1 MLFVFFFF
9 LTREG
14 GNFKAATKQENK
26 AAQSVCQG
34 GQPWKSQHGTL
45 LRIRKLFLQAG
56 GCISCSKSP
65 CHLTQ
70 DLGYIPKGLLRSLV
84 SSSSSWHSQQQRAA
98 GCSTVQQGAAGDGSP
113 TRTSEALGSYR
124 RPWRA
129 KLSSFSPERWVLR
142 GEGEWTRT
150 SSSSHCSKSTGQIR
164 DTDRAGRPAALGAC
178 TSSSFFVVSIGG
190 QAGQS
195 HFFLRVLQ
203 VICKRQREV
212 KGELNGK
219 PFITQNAT

>member
-1 MLFVFFFF
+1 MLQVPMPSHPGSGIHPQ
-9 LTREG
+9 R
-14 GNFKAATKQENK
+14 A
-26 AAQSVCQG
+26 
-34 GQPWKSQHGTL
+34 SQKPG
-45 LRIRKLFLQAG
+45 
-56 GCISCSKSP
+56 
-65 CHLTQ
+65 
-70 DLGYIPKGLLRSLV
+70 V
-84 SSSSSWHSQQQRAA
+84 QQQLLTLPAA
-98 GCSTVQQGAAGDGSP
+98 ESSRVQHSAAGDGSP

-124 RPWRA
+124 RPRRA
-129 KLSSFSPERWVLR
+129 KPSSFSPERWVLR